1 MTKQE
6 IKEKIVNL
14 PLLSK
19 SEVIDLFKEDLT
31 FLPKDLVLL
40 KLKAFL
46 LLFDG
51 VELEEIKDKIFSSL
65 NLKNKKIKGIIELLK
80 TQKQEP
86 IEEDLKEISIYLKES
101 YINKDKIN
109 YEEIVNL
116 VNQKFNIKTDNEIL
130 NERLKNIII
139 SYLKDI
145 RDDLETI
152 DILSKNY
159 KIGGGNLDVKL
170 AREIVDFLKKYKF
183 KPKIEI
189 PRVKKKE
196 SEVLNKKDLV
206 DVTVKHID
214 FSKIITKDKSKKV
227 IDVRSKRIDIEKK
240 EKELISP
247 PSYNKDVKIHEIQ
260 EIKKTESFKQPK
272 KILSTEEEF
281 SKLTLEDLRKFQS
294 PEKFFEDLLSQL
306 NEKKEFSIES
316 FRKAVSQWR
325 KSELYR
331 LYLSIVQEGLINKMS
346 IKEVIDNRKKTGK
359 EYLTESE
366 INLLV
371 DFNTKIS

>member
-1 MTKQE
+1 M
-6 IKEKIVNL
+6 
-14 PLLSK
+14 
-19 SEVIDLFKEDLT
+19 
-31 FLPKDLVLL
+31 
-40 KLKAFL
+40 
-46 LLFDG
+46 
-51 VELEEIKDKIFSSL
+51 
-65 NLKNKKIKGIIELLK
+65 
-80 TQKQEP
+80 
-86 IEEDLKEISIYLKES
+86 
-101 YINKDKIN
+101 
-109 YEEIVNL
+109 
-116 VNQKFNIKTDNEIL
+116 
-130 NERLKNIII
+130 
-139 SYLKDI
+139 
-145 RDDLETI
+145 
-152 DILSKNY
+152 
-159 KIGGGNLDVKL
+159 
-170 AREIVDFLKKYKF
+170 
-183 KPKIEI
+183 
-189 PRVKKKE
+189 
-196 SEVLNKKDLV
+196 NKKDLV

-281 SKLTLEDLRKFQS
+281 SKLTLEDLRKSQS